1 MIQRV
6 KTIKLQ
12 LPHPLMVWALLWTEL
27 NEKNREKIVLAVII
41 QYTDPTIMT
50 VGNTNAAIVFL
61 YFAIRDPYAGD
72 VISVSPIWEY
82 IIPPA
87 KENKIISAVMETYK
101 ALGLINNLSLHQDLL
116 EDIDLKPLHQ
126 IVSYH
131 SLQMIMIIINF
142 MHLPHFLLMIYLQHR
157 QILTQQQEL
166 H

>member
-87 KENKIISAVMETYK
+87 KENKKDDKPSEPQLPPAPAWLSWQPPNI
-101 ALGLINNLSLHQDLL
+101 ALGGPP
-116 EDIDLKPLHQ
+116 PLPSNGKT
-126 IVSYH
+126 VG
-131 SLQMIMIIINF
+131 
-142 MHLPHFLLMIYLQHR
+142 PR
-157 QILTQQQEL
+157 
-166 H
+166 